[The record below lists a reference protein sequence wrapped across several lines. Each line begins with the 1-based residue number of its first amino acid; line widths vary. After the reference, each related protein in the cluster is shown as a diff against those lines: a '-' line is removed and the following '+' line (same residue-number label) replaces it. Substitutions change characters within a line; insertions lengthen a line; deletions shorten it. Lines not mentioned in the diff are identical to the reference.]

1 VEGAQ
6 RLREGRV
13 SVYSLLTGLR
23 EKTIGSLSRPPFFE
37 SLDVIRHP
45 EVAAKRP
52 SKDARPTEIG

>member
-1 VEGAQ
+1 
-6 RLREGRV
+6 V

-23 EKTIGSLSRPPFFE
+23 EKTIGSLFGPPFFE